1 MKARTITAVGLVIVL
16 VAGSL
21 ALILG
26 IPAGLLVGAISNRL
40 EAAVGYRLDVPG
52 GATLTFWQQLTLVA
66 RDVRVSRPG
75 DTGSIDRFTAQSL
88 RLSLKAVSVFS
99 GRPHIT
105 EIALAPGLASGAAA
119 RARRS
124 PAGRPRQGPAPA
136 RHGRP
141 RCRSL
146 TASSS
151 RTARLY

>member
-1 MKARTITAVGLVIVL
+1 MKARTITAIGLVIVL

-26 IPAGLLVGAISNRL
+26 IPAGLLVGAVSNRL

-52 GATLTFWQQLTLVA
+52 GATLTFWPQLTFLA

-88 RLSLKAVSVFS
+88 RLSLKSVSVFS
-99 GRPHIT
+99 GSTAYHRDCT
-105 EIALAPGLASGAAA
+105 RTPGLASGAAA

-124 PAGRPRQGPAPA
+124 ARRAAGGRVRRQRGTD
-136 RHGRP
+136 GRV
-141 RCRSL
+141 
-146 TASSS
+146 ADH
-151 RTARLY
+151 